1 MWEVRVTPC
10 GEFDNHPF
18 ESPHFEARPLTSA
31 MGAEIAGVRLPEL
44 SDEGFEDFKRALYHH
59 KMLFLKDQDLT
70 HAEHEEFGA
79 RLGPFAVDAY
89 TQGVPGHRE
98 VHPIIKEADTRA
110 ASLFGGGWHTDSPF
124 LEEPPA
130 ITTLR
135 SVEVPPW
142 GGDTSWTNCALAFR
156 HLSKTYQDMLRG
168 LHVHMSAANNYA
180 TQEKLMGK
188 AIQFADKEQFEQGQ
202 RGTYHPLIRTHP
214 ETGEESLYICDT
226 YAAGIEGMTTHEA
239 KPLIDFLVAH
249 TTQHAFTCRLRWE
262 AGMVALWDNRAT
274 MHLGP
279 NDYDGYRREMYR
291 TTTAGGKVEAA

>member
-1 MWEVRVTPC
+1 MWEVRVTPN

-18 ESPHFEARPLTSA
+18 ESPHFENINVPNLPP
-31 MGAEIAGVRLPEL
+31 AEIAGVRLPDL
-44 SDEGFEDFKRALYHH
+44 SDEGFEHFKQALYHH
-59 KMLFLKDQDLT
+59 KMLFLKDQHLT

-98 VHPIIKEADTRA
+98 VHPIIKEADTKA

-135 SVEVPPW
+135 SVEVPPY
-142 GGDTSWTNCALAFR
+142 GGDTSWANCALAFR
-156 HLSKTYQDMLRG
+156 HLSKPYRDMLRG
-168 LHVHMSAANNYA
+168 LRVHMSAANNYA
-180 TQEKLMGK
+180 TQEKLLGK
-188 AIQFADKEQFEQGQ
+188 AIQFADREQFEQGQ
-202 RGTYHPLIRTHP
+202 RGTFHPFVRAHP

-226 YAAGIEGMTTHEA
+226 YASGFEGMTTHEA

-249 TTQHAFTCRLRWE
+249 CTQHAFTCRLRWE

>member
-1 MWEVRVTPC
+1 MWEVRVTPA
-10 GEFDNHPF
+10 GDFDNHAY
-18 ESPHFEARPLTSA
+18 ESEHFGVEPLSAA
-31 MGAEIAGVRLPEL
+31 MGAEVVGVRLPEM
-44 SDEGFEDFKRALYHH
+44 SDAAFEDLKQALYRH
-59 KMLFLKDQDLT
+59 KMIYLRDQHLT

-89 TQGVPGHRE
+89 TQGVPRHRE
-98 VHPIIKEADTRA
+98 VHPIIKEAETKS

-135 SVEVPPW
+135 AVEVPPF
-142 GGDTSWTNCALAFR
+142 GGDTSWANCALAYR
-156 HLSKTYQDMLRG
+156 HLSKTYQDMLRP
-168 LHVHMSAANNYA
+168 LRVWMSASNNYR
-180 TQEKLMGK
+180 TQEKLLGK
-188 AIQFADKEQFEQGQ
+188 AIPFANQEEFEQGM
-202 RGTYHPLIRTHP
+202 RGTFHPLVRTHP

-239 KPLIDFLVAH
+239 KPIIDFLVAH
-249 TTQHAFTCRLRWE
+249 CTQAAFTCRLRWE
-262 AGMVALWDNRAT
+262 AGMVAMWDNRAA

-291 TTTAGGKVEAA
+291 TTTAGTKPV

>member
-1 MWEVRVTPC
+1 
-10 GEFDNHPF
+10 
-18 ESPHFEARPLTSA
+18 
-31 MGAEIAGVRLPEL
+31 MGAEVVGVRLPDL
-44 SDEGFEDFKRALYHH
+44 SDEAFEAFKQALYRH
-59 KMLFLKDQDLT
+59 KMLFLKDQHLT

-98 VHPIIKEADTRA
+98 VHPIIKEAETKA

-124 LEEPPA
+124 LEQPPA

-135 SVEVPPW
+135 AVEIPPF
-142 GGDTSWTNCALAFR
+142 GGDTSWANCALAFR
-156 HLSKTYQDMLRG
+156 HLSRTYQDMLRG
-168 LHVHMSAANNYA
+168 LRVHMSAANNVR

-188 AIQFADKEQFEQGQ
+188 AINFADRDQFEQGQ
-202 RGTYHPLIRTHP
+202 RGTFHPLVRTHP

-226 YAAGIEGMTTHEA
+226 YADGIEGMTTFEA
-239 KPLIDFLVAH
+239 KPIIDFLVQHA
-249 TTQHAFTCRLRWE
+249 TQHAFTCRLRWE
-262 AGMVALWDNRAT
+262 PGMVALWDNRAT